1 MVSKEMREARYK
13 EYCQDAYKVEKYQK
27 PGIYCIK
34 INDIIVYVGL
44 SRNMLQRLAD
54 HSLEIEDGRNHKT
67 NKYKV
72 LYNAMVKEDCR
83 VSFDVLFWID
93 EEKSQEEIDSIIAE
107 QEAIFINALRPP
119 LNHQLPH
126 VGDPKHRDTNKKAKT
141 ITLEE
146 ILYPSEVFIFE

>member
-1 MVSKEMREARYK
+1 MISKEMREARYQ
-13 EYCQDAYKVEKYQK
+13 EYCQDPYKVEKYDK

-67 NKYKV
+67 NKYRV
-72 LYNAMVKEDCR
+72 LYQATQHEDCQI
-83 VSFDVLFWID
+83 SFDCLLEVVGETQEQID
-93 EEKSQEEIDSIIAE
+93 KELKQ
-107 QEAIFINALRPP
+107 QEAIFINSLKPP
-119 LNHQLPH
+119 LNHQLPK
-126 VGDPKHRDTNKKAKT
+126 VGDPEHRNTNHKAKY

-146 ILYPSEVFIFE
+146 IIYPEKDLFIF